1 MNKRYL
7 IEQCNRLKA
16 IDKDENLLH
25 NHQND
30 QWWLDH
36 NEGHGFVL
44 DMLVEYINDKEFLKK
59 KELIKLLNRE
69 IRKASSIIKELDI
82 KYSYFKNDEDMT
94 PEDSYTYS
102 YSDGICCEIML
113 LKDII
118 KRKRYI
124 SKNAYI
130 PNKWV

>member
-7 IEQCNRLKA
+7 LEQCNRLKA
-16 IDKDENLLH
+16 IDKDEDLLH
-25 NHQND
+25 KHENN

-36 NEGHGFVL
+36 NLGHELILYV
-44 DMLVEYINDKEFLKK
+44 LVEYINDKEFLKK

-69 IRKASSIIKELDI
+69 IRIANSIIKELDI
-82 KYSYFKNDEDMT
+82 KYNHFKNSEDMT
-94 PEDSYTYS
+94 PEDSYIYS
-102 YSDGICCEIML
+102 SNDGICCEAMT

-118 KRKRYI
+118 KRKRHI

-130 PNKWV
+130 PNK

>member
-1 MNKRYL
+1 
-7 IEQCNRLKA
+7 
-16 IDKDENLLH
+16 
-25 NHQND
+25 
-30 QWWLDH
+30 
-36 NEGHGFVL
+36 
-44 DMLVEYINDKEFLKK
+44 MLVEYINDKEFLKK

-82 KYSYFKNDEDMT
+82 KYNYFKNDEDMT
-94 PEDSYTYS
+94 PEDSYAYS
-102 YSDGICCEIML
+102 SSDGICCEAML

-130 PNKWV
+130 PRK